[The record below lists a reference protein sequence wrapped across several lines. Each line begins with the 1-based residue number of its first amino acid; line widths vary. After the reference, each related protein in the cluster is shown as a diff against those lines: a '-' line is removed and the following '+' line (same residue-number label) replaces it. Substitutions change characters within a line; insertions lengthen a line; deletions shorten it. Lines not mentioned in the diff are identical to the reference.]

1 MWREHERAADEGG
14 REGGREEGKEDR
26 KRKKKTGK
34 EGRGWTDD
42 DGKRQRKLEGVFLQ
56 LPYSSRILQPSVKV

>member
-14 REGGREEGKEDR
+14 REGRRIEKE
-26 KRKKKTGK
+26 KKTGK